1 MQVLLSMEKVTN
13 NVVDIQEVQREP
25 WEVEW
30 ERCKPYIAKAVKHQ
44 DSYTIDDIEDKIRG
58 GIFHLWPGK
67 KSAYIT
73 EFVMFPQLKAM
84 NVLFCGGDYKE
95 LEEMLPHIEEFAK
108 KAGIQRLYGGGRKGW
123 TRKLKHLGFE
133 TEYLIR
139 KDL

>member
-1 MQVLLSMEKVTN
+1 MQKATN
-13 NVVDIQEVQREP
+13 KVVDIQQVKKEP

-30 ERCKPYIAKAVKHQ
+30 DRCKPYIAKAVKHQ
-44 DSYTIDDIEDKIRG
+44 DSYTIDDIEDKIRQ

-73 EFVMFPQLKAM
+73 EFVIYPQLKAM

-95 LEEMLPHIEEFAK
+95 LEAMLPSIEAFAK
-108 KAGIQRLYGGGRKGW
+108 QAGIQRLYGGGRKGW
-123 TRKLKHLGFE
+123 TRKLKHLGFKQD
-133 TEYLIR
+133 YIVR